1 MPKNFNLGFYIK
13 QEHISKAVDLL
24 NLQLSQTNPLYNV
37 SDLSIYKNDTTPI
50 EIEKFYQEYVKRDAF
65 YYFQN
70 KFFSHNYY
78 NLQRAY
84 KIREFHFLSKD
95 LLVMYY
101 SLGFYIYELLEKY
114 INDIIELSSKKPF
127 KTFYGGRINL
137 DNPSNSNIFY
147 YQDYQEF
154 LKLKEKYTEPI
165 EGKIKYVISLDIKS
179 FFYSIDHQLL
189 LEIIDI
195 KSNPTSKKKNN
206 YDDYSKEA
214 IEFFLKFIM
223 ADTKGL
229 PVSSQNIFSSFLSSI
244 YLSDFDEFI
253 VDNFL
258 KDDKFKYL
266 RYVDDFYLIFEEDF
280 GRNAREI
287 REEIY
292 TIENKIADFLIDKLK
307 LSVSTSKSDRTIIRD
322 INDQIDFLKLSS
334 FESPFEQEFDE
345 EFFND
350 SILKID
356 IENKNAPEIF
366 DICLDILTSLKQQ
379 TNELSQLEIDNK
391 DSAFL
396 NYILIHKECLNYSR
410 STKAIEKIINS
421 KIFNDFESLDFILI
435 KNKVILHLLTI
446 DKDIRLSFFDS
457 LKNSFSNNNS
467 ITQKVSVLDKF
478 LHQIQFLIGQLKDAK
493 KEELE
498 KEYAYFISESRKI
511 LSNLIQLENKYFSI
525 LFKSIDDSFQ
535 LNNFRP
541 IYDSAFLSD
550 DNCVALIQQVKQRVV
565 GEKLGFYNVCFN
577 HFLNEFQYFF
587 EIKHMDSKEV
597 TSLEIKN
604 KMNDLGHK
612 LAEVKFITDFFERRN
627 QNSIS
632 HTNKPDIGFWGV
644 SKQEYLHYNENLLPI
659 IEKIYLS

>member
-13 QEHISKAVDLL
+13 PEHISKGVDLL

-50 EIEKFYQEYVKRDAF
+50 EIEKFYHEYVKRDAF

-70 KFFSHNYY
+70 KFFSLNYY
-78 NLQRAY
+78 NIQRAY

-95 LLVMYY
+95 LLVIYY
-101 SLGFYIYELLEKY
+101 STGFYLYELLEKY
-114 INDIIELSSKKPF
+114 VNDIIELSSKKPF
-127 KTFYGGRINL
+127 KTFYGGRINFE
-137 DNPSNSNIFY
+137 NPNNSNIFY

-154 LKLKEKYTEPI
+154 LKLKEKYTEPV

-189 LEIIDI
+189 LEIIDK

-206 YDDYSKEA
+206 YDDFSKETL
-214 IEFFLKFIM
+214 EFFLKFIM

-258 KDDKFKYL
+258 NTDKFKYL
-266 RYVDDFYLIFEEDF
+266 RYVDDFYLIFEEHSEI
-280 GRNAREI
+280 NSKEI

-292 TIENKIADFLIDKLK
+292 SIENKIADFLLDKLK
-307 LSVSTSKSDRTIIRD
+307 LSVSTSKSDRNIIRD

-334 FESPFEQEFDE
+334 FESPFEQEFEE

-356 IENKNAPEIF
+356 IEDKKAPEIF
-366 DICLDILTSLKQQ
+366 DICLEILISLKQQ
-379 TNELSQLEIDNK
+379 TDELSQLDIDNK

-396 NYILIHKECLNYSR
+396 NYILIHKECLNYSK
-410 STKAIEKIINS
+410 SKEAIEKIINS
-421 KIFNDFESLDFILI
+421 KVFNDFECLDFILI

-446 DKDIRLSFFDS
+446 DKDIRLSFFES

-498 KEYAYFISESRKI
+498 KEYAYFISESKNI
-511 LSNLIQLENKYFSI
+511 LYNLIQLDNKYFSI
-525 LFKSIDDSFQ
+525 LFKSIDDSLS

-541 IYDSAFLSD
+541 IYNPAFLLN
-550 DNCVALIQQVKQRVV
+550 DNCIALIQQIKQRVV

-587 EIKHMDSKEV
+587 EIKHMDSTEAN
-597 TSLEIKN
+597 SLEIKT
-604 KMNDLGHK
+604 KMTQLGFK
-612 LAEVKFITDFFERRN
+612 VGEINFINHFFERRN

-659 IEKIYLS
+659 IEKIFLS

>member
-13 QEHISKAVDLL
+13 QEHISKAVDLM

-37 SDLSIYKNDTTPI
+37 SDLSIYKNDITPI
-50 EIEKFYQEYVKRDAF
+50 EIEKFYKEYVKRDAF

-70 KFFSHNYY
+70 KFFSLNYY
-78 NLQRAY
+78 NIQRAY
-84 KIREFHFLSKD
+84 KIREFHFISKD
-95 LLVMYY
+95 LLVIYY

-114 INDIIELSSKKPF
+114 INEVLELSSKKSF
-127 KTFYGGRINL
+127 KTFYGGRINF
-137 DNPSNSNIFY
+137 DNPGNSNIFY

-189 LEIIDI
+189 LEIIDK

-206 YDDYSKEA
+206 YDDYSKET
-214 IEFFLKFIM
+214 IEFFFKFIM
-223 ADTKGL
+223 ANTKGL

-258 KDDKFKYL
+258 DSDKFKYL
-266 RYVDDFYLIFEEDF
+266 RYVDDFYLILEEDSE
-280 GRNAREI
+280 RNTKEI

-307 LSVSTSKSDRTIIRD
+307 LSVSTSKSDRNIIKD
-322 INDQIDFLKLSS
+322 INDQIDFLKLTS

-345 EFFND
+345 EFLND

-356 IENKNAPEIF
+356 IENKKAPEIF
-366 DICLDILTSLKQQ
+366 DNCLEILISLKHQ
-379 TNELSQLEIDNK
+379 TNELSQLVIDNK

-396 NYILIHKECLNYSR
+396 NYLLIHKECLNYSK
-410 STKAIEKIINS
+410 SKEAIDKIINS
-421 KIFNDFESLDFILI
+421 QIFNDFECLDFILI

-446 DKDIRLSFFDS
+446 DKGIRLNFFES

-478 LHQIQFLIGQLKDAK
+478 LHQVQFLIGQLKDGK
-493 KEELE
+493 KEELQE
-498 KEYAYFISESRKI
+498 EYVYFISESKKL
-511 LSNLIQLENKYFSI
+511 LSNLIQRENKYFSI
-525 LFKSIDDSFQ
+525 LFKSIDDSLSLQ
-535 LNNFRP
+535 NFTP
-541 IYDSAFLSD
+541 IYDTTFLLN

-587 EIKHMDSKEV
+587 EIKHMNSTEAN
-597 TSLEIKN
+597 SLEIKT
-604 KMNDLGHK
+604 KMTELGFKVGEINFVNH
-612 LAEVKFITDFFERRN
+612 FFERRN

-644 SKQEYLHYNENLLPI
+644 SKHEYLHYNENLLPI
-659 IEKIYLS
+659 IEKIFLS